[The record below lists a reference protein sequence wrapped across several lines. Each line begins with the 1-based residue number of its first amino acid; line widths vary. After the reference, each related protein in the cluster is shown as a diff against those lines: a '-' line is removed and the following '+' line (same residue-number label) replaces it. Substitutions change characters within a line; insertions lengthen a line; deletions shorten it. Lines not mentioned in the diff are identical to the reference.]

1 MNRQECTDV
10 YIPVNCDR
18 SSSPPGPGCPCR
30 QETHGLGCYA
40 VVAGMPIPELAATC
54 RGFLVVHEFLRRIHP
69 SREVNSDPS
78 GLQGT
83 EVAAA
88 MQNSSD
94 LKAVRRGTKKYHV
107 HTDRHTAASC
117 NPESRS

>member
-1 MNRQECTDV
+1 
-10 YIPVNCDR
+10 
-18 SSSPPGPGCPCR
+18 
-30 QETHGLGCYA
+30 
-40 VVAGMPIPELAATC
+40 MPIPELAATC